1 MKRFQKLIAL
11 VLAVITIVSLLSVV
25 RAFAATAQTNVQ
37 TAAATGEPEQEG
49 DIDIPL
55 YPQVTLTKL
64 VISKEPNKLTYRQG
78 EALDTAGL
86 KVQAIYSDS
95 SSSQVTNYKVSG
107 FNPNKLGKQTVTVSL
122 EGKTATFT
130 VTVYAVG
137 DVDGDGK
144 ITSADA
150 TKILQHEAGW
160 GVAINTSA
168 ADVDGNGQINRD
180 DATKI
185 LQHVAGWDITLG

>member
-1 MKRFQKLIAL
+1 MKRFQKITAL
-11 VLAVITIVSLLSVV
+11 VLAVITIVSLLSVI
-25 RAFAATAQTNVQ
+25 RAYAAAAQTNVQ
-37 TAAATGEPEQEG
+37 TAAATGEPGQEG

-95 SSSQVTNYKVSG
+95 SSAQVTNYKVSG
-107 FNPNKLGKQTVTVSL
+107 FNPSVLGKQTITVSL
-122 EGKTATFT
+122 EGKTETFT
-130 VTVYAVG
+130 VTVYAMG
-137 DVDGDGK
+137 DVDGDGQ